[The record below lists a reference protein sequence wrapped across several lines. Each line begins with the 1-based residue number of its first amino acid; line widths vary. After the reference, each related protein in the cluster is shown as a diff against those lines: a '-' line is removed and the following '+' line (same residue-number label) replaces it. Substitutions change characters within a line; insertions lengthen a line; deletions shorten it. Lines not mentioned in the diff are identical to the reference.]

1 LVRVNNLS
9 GENILELHFDPLQS
23 INAILAALREQENF
37 LQLRLFQDSVELGE
51 DQRLQDLCKDGG
63 QSQELLLSL
72 VKSPGPLALTGHH
85 NGSLQLWDLDGR
97 CIHIM
102 GGGSERKE
110 HQVTG
115 LEVDWAGRRAL
126 SGDLCHMVRLWDLE
140 TGHCR
145 FCMSGHVGV
154 IEGVAVDWDQHL
166 ALTHDA
172 AGLLICWDL
181 QTGQQ
186 RYLLFAHEGGV
197 QDVEVD
203 WARLRFVSVGPDS
216 IKTWVKGQELWAWHL
231 RGQCRLERLLD
242 CGLHCS
248 WEDDRLA
255 ACWSMAVHLWH
266 LETGQLLWVLRGHTA
281 DICGIEV
288 KWDIFQS
295 LSWGEDGL
303 LLLWDMEHGQLLQRM
318 VGHQEAITGAVCT
331 WDPFRCLSFGDQHL
345 RFWRYEGALSCH
357 VLNGHTDLICS
368 AEVCWDREMA
378 LTWSDD
384 STLKVWDLKVACKMW
399 KWTGPGYAL

>member
-1 LVRVNNLS
+1 MFFS
-9 GENILELHFDPLQS
+9 DMFWLEF
-23 INAILAALREQENF
+23 N
-37 LQLRLFQDSVELGE
+37 DS
-51 DQRLQDLCKDGG
+51 
-63 QSQELLLSL
+63 
-72 VKSPGPLALTGHH
+72 A
-85 NGSLQLWDLDGR
+85 
-97 CIHIM
+97 
-102 GGGSERKE
+102 
-110 HQVTG
+110 
-115 LEVDWAGRRAL
+115 
-126 SGDLCHMVRLWDLE
+126 
-140 TGHCR
+140 
-145 FCMSGHVGV
+145 
-154 IEGVAVDWDQHL
+154 
-166 ALTHDA
+166 
-172 AGLLICWDL
+172 
-181 QTGQQ
+181 
-186 RYLLFAHEGGV
+186 GGV

-384 STLKVWDLKVACKMW
+384 STLKVWDLKERSCLHTLRGHVGPVWSAHVNW
-399 KWTGPGYAL
+399 KDSQALSYSFAQRSLMLWNLEDGTKHEIFLEEEQTRNLSAPSWIGGAEVDWVQFSHDSHHFFEKVVVQWLGP